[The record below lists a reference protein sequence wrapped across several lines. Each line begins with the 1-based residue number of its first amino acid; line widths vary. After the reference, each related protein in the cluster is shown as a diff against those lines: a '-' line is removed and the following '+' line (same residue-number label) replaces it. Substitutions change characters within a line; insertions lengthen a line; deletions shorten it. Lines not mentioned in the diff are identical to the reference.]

1 MTKELDTVDAS
12 GIDTALLGHS
22 YYGDCL
28 PILKD
33 VRKLVS
39 QDLPPKERNLLAWPV
54 ENELNYWT
62 LMEQQVKTIGKAEGQ
77 EKTE

>member
-28 PILKD
+28 PILND

-39 QDLPPKERNLLAWPV
+39 LDLPPKERNLLAWPV
-54 ENELNYWT
+54 ENELSYWT
-62 LMEQQVKTIGKAEGQ
+62 LIEQLVKAEDNTEN
-77 EKTE
+77 EKGR